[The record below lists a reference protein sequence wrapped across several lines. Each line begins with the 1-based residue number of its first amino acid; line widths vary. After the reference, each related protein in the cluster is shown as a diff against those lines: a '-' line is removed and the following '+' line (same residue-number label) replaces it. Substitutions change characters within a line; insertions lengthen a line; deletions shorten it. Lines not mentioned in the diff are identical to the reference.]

1 MSSITTESAR
11 VAELRERGAERYKA
25 EDQHGQTRVGW
36 WLDGVYLG
44 NTTRQALEAI
54 NG

>member
-1 MSSITTESAR
+1 MSDATAESAR
-11 VAELRERGAERYKA
+11 VAELRDRGAERCKA